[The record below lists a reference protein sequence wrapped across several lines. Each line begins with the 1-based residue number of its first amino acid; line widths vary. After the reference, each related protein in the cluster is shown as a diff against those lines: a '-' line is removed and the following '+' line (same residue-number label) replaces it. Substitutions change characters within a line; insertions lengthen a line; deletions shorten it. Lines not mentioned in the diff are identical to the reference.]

1 MAPDTETKADFDELR
16 RDVDALLD
24 RLDDAERQ
32 WSSWIERTAPEH
44 RRSAINLAHYWAIR
58 QSDLRD
64 LQSRLAELGLSSLGR
79 SEAHVQATLKLVS
92 AALKSMAGRAYVPP
106 DNVAVGVK
114 EGAELLARNAAD
126 LLGPSPSDRGV
137 RIMVT
142 LPSEAADDTALV
154 ADLVKHGMNVARI
167 NCAHDDAAAWRAMA
181 SNVREAN
188 PSCTVAM
195 DLAGPKLRTGPLEG
209 EDDSLRL
216 QNGDVLR
223 LTRDCSPAP
232 TETDTPR
239 IGCTLPEVFDHAR
252 TGQRV
257 FFDDGKLG
265 GTIVKAQPDTLEV
278 RIEHPTLKPAKLKG
292 GKGIN
297 VPDTE
302 LPISALTDK
311 DIQDLRIVAEVA
323 DVVEFSFVG
332 TPGDI
337 DRLFAELDRIGADH
351 LGVVLKIETRPA
363 FENLPQL
370 VMAAMARRKVG
381 VMIARGDLAVEVG
394 YERMAELQEEVLWLC
409 EAAHLP
415 AIWATQVLEQLAK
428 KGRPARSE
436 VSDASMGV
444 RAECVMLNKGPYI
457 VDAVRTLASILDRME
472 EHLYKKNTLLRTLRS
487 WRPGPTSRAT
497 NPDF

>member
-1 MAPDTETKADFDELR
+1 MASDTNVDLDELQ
-16 RDVDALLD
+16 RDIDALLG

-32 WSSWIERTAPEH
+32 WASWIERTVPEH
-44 RRSAINLAHYWAIR
+44 RRSAVNLAHYWAIR

-64 LQSRLAELGLSSLGR
+64 LQGRLAELGLSSLGR

-92 AALKSMAGRAYVPP
+92 AALKSIAGASYVPP
-106 DNVAVGVK
+106 DDVVVRVG
-114 EGAELLARNAAD
+114 EGAELLMHNAAE
-126 LLGPSPSDRGV
+126 LLGPSPAERSV

-142 LPSEAADDTALV
+142 LPSEAADDPQLI
-154 ADLVKHGMNVARI
+154 ADLVDNGMNVARI
-167 NCAHDDAAAWRAMA
+167 NCAHDDAAAWREMA
-181 SNVREAN
+181 AHVRKAGE
-188 PSCTVAM
+188 SCVIAM
-195 DLAGPKLRTGPLEG
+195 DLAGPKLRTGPLEP
-209 EDDSLRL
+209 EDGALRL
-216 QNGDVLR
+216 QRGDVLR
-223 LTRDCSPAP
+223 VARDCSPAP
-232 TETDTPR
+232 VETDDPW
-239 IGCTLPEVFDHAR
+239 IGCTLPEVFERAEK
-252 TGQRV
+252 GERV
-257 FFDDGKLG
+257 LFDDGKLA
-265 GTIVKAQPDTLEV
+265 GTIVEAKPDVLEV
-278 RIEHPTLKPAKLKG
+278 RIDHPALNSAKLKA

-311 DIQDLRIVAEVA
+311 DIEDLGTVAEVA
-323 DVVEFSFVG
+323 DVVEFSFVR
-332 TPGDI
+332 TADDI
-337 DRLFAELDRIGADH
+337 DKLFAELDRIGADH

-394 YERMAELQEEVLWLC
+394 YERMAELQEEMLWLC

-415 AIWATQVLEQLAK
+415 VIWATQVLEQLAK
-428 KGRPARSE
+428 KGQPARSE

-457 VDAVRTLASILDRME
+457 VDAVQTLAGILDRME

-487 WRPGPTSRAT
+487 WRPTT
-497 NPDF
+497 N

>member
-1 MAPDTETKADFDELR
+1 MASDTETEVDFDELR
-16 RDVDALLD
+16 REVDALLGG
-24 RLDDAERQ
+24 LDDAERQ
-32 WSSWIERTAPEH
+32 WSQWIERAAPEH

-58 QSDLRD
+58 QSDLRG
-64 LQSRLAELGLSSLGR
+64 LQSRLAESGLSSLGR

-92 AALKSMAGRAYVPP
+92 AALNSMMGSPYVAP
-106 DNVAVGVK
+106 DYVAVAVT
-114 EGAELLARNAAD
+114 EGAELLARNATD
-126 LLGPSPSDRGV
+126 LLGPAPAERGV

-142 LPSEAADDTALV
+142 LPSEAADDT
-154 ADLVKHGMNVARI
+154 DLIAGLIKNGMNVARI
-167 NCAHDDAAAWRAMA
+167 NCAHDDATAWHAMA
-181 SNVREAN
+181 THVREAD
-188 PSCTVAM
+188 PACVIAM
-195 DLAGPKLRTGPLEG
+195 DLAGPKLRTGPLES
-209 EDDSLRL
+209 DDDALRL
-216 QNGDVLR
+216 QRGDVLR

-232 TETDTPR
+232 TDTDDPK
-239 IGCTLPEVFDHAR
+239 IGCTLPEVFEHAEN
-252 TGQRV
+252 GQRV

-265 GTIVKAQPDTLEV
+265 GTIVDAKPDVLEV
-278 RIEHPTLKPAKLKG
+278 RIDHPALSPAKLKA

-297 VPDTE
+297 VPDTD

-311 DIQDLRIVAEVA
+311 DIEDLRTVTEVA
-323 DVVEFSFVG
+323 DVVEFSFVR
-332 TPGDI
+332 TPDDI
-337 DRLFAELDRIGADH
+337 DKLFAELDRLGADD

-394 YERMAELQEEVLWLC
+394 YERMAELQEEMLWLC

-415 AIWATQVLEQLAK
+415 IIWATQVLEQLAK
-428 KGRPARSE
+428 KGQPARSE

-457 VDAVRTLASILDRME
+457 VDAVQTLAGILDRME

-487 WRPGPTSRAT
+487 WRPG
-497 NPDF
+497 